1 MLCSTCTQSIF
12 ACLHEP
18 RRLGGWQ
25 RGEQLEAVP
34 DDARPERDAEQAGGA
49 RAAPARAQL
58 RSERGARRLGR
69 IVAQAPRGLHLV
81 RVRGRARVRVRVGV
95 RVRVRVRVIV
105 AQAPSGL
112 HLQSPQRLLEQVE
125 LAALAPRRVQRLVR
139 VKLGLG

>member
-1 MLCSTCTQSIF
+1 MRPAAPSVQAVRVLCSTCTQSIF

-18 RRLGGWQ
+18 RRLGGGQ

-69 IVAQAPRGLHLV
+69 IVAQAPRGLHL
-81 RVRGRARVRVRVGV
+81 
-95 RVRVRVRVIV
+95 
-105 AQAPSGL
+105 
-112 HLQSPQRLLEQVE
+112 QSPQRLLEQVE

-139 VKLGLG
+139 VRLGLG